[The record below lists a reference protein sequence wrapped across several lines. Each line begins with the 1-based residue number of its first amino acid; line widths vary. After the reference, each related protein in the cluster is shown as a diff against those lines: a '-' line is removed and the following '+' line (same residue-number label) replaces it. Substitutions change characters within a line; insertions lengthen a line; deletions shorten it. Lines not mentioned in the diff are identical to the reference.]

1 MSKILLGVTGGIA
14 AYKSCSLARS
24 LIKDG
29 HEVKVLMTENAGRF
43 VGKATF
49 ETLTGNQVYD
59 SLWND
64 RISTTHIS
72 LADWSDLLIVAP
84 ASANIIGKYASG
96 IADDILSTELLS
108 FSGNVMVIPSMND
121 KMYAHP
127 AVVSN
132 IELLKSRGVHFL
144 EPEMGFLA
152 CGTTGK
158 GRMPKED
165 SIILK
170 AYSLLEK
177 RDCLRG
183 RNVIVTAGA
192 LTEKFDPVRVITNLS
207 SGRIGKYFAE
217 AAYRFK
223 ADSVTL
229 IHGRME
235 CSVPGLIRTEEIQSA
250 QDMKIALEN
259 AVQENDILIMS
270 AAVSDFKPIYNEN
283 KIKRQDGFHP
293 EYEQNPDII
302 ASISRKGL
310 LKIGFA
316 LETDKSEQNGLKKM
330 EAKNLDYIIVNSP
343 GNIGKINGTV
353 TALSKSGRRLELKDL
368 PKSVIAEKVL
378 EWIEL

>member
-14 AYKSCSLARS
+14 AYKSCALVRS
-24 LIKDG
+24 FIKDG

-72 LADWSDLLIVAP
+72 LADWADLLVVAP
-84 ASANIIGKYASG
+84 ATANIIGKYASG

-108 FSGNVMVIPSMND
+108 FPGNVLMIPSMND

-127 AVVSN
+127 AVTGN

-144 EPEMGFLA
+144 EPDTGYLA
-152 CGTTGK
+152 CGITGK
-158 GRMPKED
+158 GRMPEED
-165 SIILK
+165 SIKLK
-170 AYSLLEK
+170 AYSLLEQ
-177 RDCLRG
+177 RDCLKG

-192 LTEKFDPVRVITNLS
+192 LMEKFDPVRVITNLS
-207 SGRIGKYFAE
+207 SGRLGKSFAE

-223 ADSVTL
+223 AESVTL

-235 CSVPGLIRTEEIQSA
+235 CSIPGLIRTEETQSA
-250 QDMKIALEN
+250 HDMKIALEN
-259 AVQENDILIMS
+259 AVHENDILIMS

-283 KIKRQDGFHP
+283 KIKRKDGFNP

-310 LKIGFA
+310 IKIGFA
-316 LETDKSEQNGLKKM
+316 LETDQSEENGLKKM
-330 EAKNLDYIIVNSP
+330 EAKNLDYIIINNP
-343 GNIGKINGTV
+343 GNIGTINGTI
-353 TALSKSGRRLELKDL
+353 TALSKSGRRLEIKDMQ
-368 PKSVIAEKVL
+368 KSLIAEKVL